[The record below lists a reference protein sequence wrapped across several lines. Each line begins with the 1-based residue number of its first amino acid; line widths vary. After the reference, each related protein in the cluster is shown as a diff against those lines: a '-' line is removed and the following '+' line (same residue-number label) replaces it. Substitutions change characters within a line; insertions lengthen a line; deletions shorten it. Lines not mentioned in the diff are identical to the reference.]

1 MFRILKRWLCCVL
14 LVSWAAPGVAS
25 SPLDYRGVWYDR
37 ARSGHGL
44 DVHVAGST
52 LFAVFYTFDRDG
64 EPTWYTAQA
73 VPGAS
78 FASPVY
84 RFQRDGS
91 GVVGAGRVVGQFD
104 MRLGASPANAGC
116 NDGVARDGVRL
127 ATLAVTIDGESIEW
141 CLEPITAVDDRPEG
155 SLSGVWWVGP
165 DENGWGIGNTVLPSA
180 VGNRLISLIY
190 HYDRAG
196 EPRWA
201 LAGAESTDLRFSSRA
216 SYVQGF
222 CRTCA
227 PRALVFRDGGSAT
240 FELSTPRHELDLGNR
255 VILDLRYP
263 AGAGG
268 EWQRDRGIGLLSG
281 MQLPAGSVATRAGI
295 VVGRSV
301 AAGEPTRIFE
311 GIPFAASPVG
321 ARRWRAP
328 VPAPER
334 NRVLRNTTMAPAC
347 PQAPGPGFFG
357 AIPPVIDEDCLYLNV
372 WSADLRPQAPK
383 PVMVWI
389 HGGGL
394 VQGGASQQD
403 NGGSPVYDGAT
414 FARRDVVLVSI
425 NYRLGAL
432 GFAAFNALM
441 DENPAQPGAGNYG
454 FLDQVAALEWVRDN
468 IAAFGGDPARVTIF
482 GESAGGVSV
491 CAHLASPLSAGLFH
505 NAIMQSGNCLN
516 ALPQLRTTS
525 GGREAA
531 VTQGER
537 LVQRLGC
544 AGASA
549 AGVAVCLRS
558 KTASEIVVA
567 AQGTTNFNPVGEKYG
582 FVIDDHAFPRS
593 PGAALREGVGARVP
607 FIIGVNE
614 DEATTLLPDSEKP
627 TTVAGYEALVRARLP
642 TIANEVL
649 ALYPGSQYLPVW
661 RAWAAVVTD
670 TSFVCPAQRASR
682 DHSAA
687 GNSSYAYYFTHR
699 LPGAVFAPL
708 GAFHAIEIP
717 FLFSAMTQYGNA
729 EQQLAARMQALW
741 ASFAQDGVADASGVV
756 AWPAHAASGAL
767 GLELNGAFIAPRADY
782 RKVYC
787 DFWARYIAL

>member
-1 MFRILKRWLCCVL
+1 MSQTWRCWFCCLILL
-14 LVSWAAPGVAS
+14 SWAGPGLALGQ
-25 SPLDYRGVWYDR
+25 LDYRGVWYDR

-52 LFAVFYTFDRDG
+52 LFAVFYTYDQQG

-84 RFQRDGS
+84 RFQRDSS
-91 GVVGAGRVVGQFD
+91 GVVGEGRVVGQFD
-104 MRLGASPANAGC
+104 MRLDATAASAGC
-116 NDGVARDGVRL
+116 NDGVARTGVRL
-127 ATLAVTIDGESIEW
+127 AALAVTIDGESIEW
-141 CLEPITAVDDRPEG
+141 CLEPITAVDARPEG
-155 SLSGVWWVGP
+155 SLSGVWWAGP

-180 VGNRLISLIY
+180 AGNRLISLIY
-190 HYDRAG
+190 HYDLAG

-201 LAGAESTDLRFSSRA
+201 IADAASSTLTFSSRA
-216 SYVQGF
+216 QYAQGY

-227 PRALVFRDGGSAT
+227 PRAVAFRDGGSAT
-240 FELSTPRHELDLGNR
+240 FDLSTPRPELDLGNR
-255 VILDLRYP
+255 TILDLRYP
-263 AGAGG
+263 AGVGG
-268 EWQRDRGIGLLSG
+268 PWQRDRGIGLLSSAF
-281 MQLPAGSVATRAGI
+281 LPADSVATRAGI

-301 AAGEPTRIFE
+301 VAGEPTRIFE
-311 GIPFAASPVG
+311 GIPFAAAPIG

-328 VPAPER
+328 APEAAR
-334 NRVLRNTTMAPAC
+334 NHVLRNVTMAPAC

-372 WSADLRPQAPK
+372 WSADLRLAAAK

-394 VQGGASQQD
+394 VQGGASQSG
-403 NGGSPVYDGAT
+403 NGGVPVYDGAT
-414 FARRDVVLVSI
+414 FARRDVVFVSI

-432 GFAAFNALM
+432 GFAAFNELL

-468 IAAFGGDPARVTIF
+468 IASFGGDPARVTIF

-491 CAHLASPLSAGLFH
+491 CAHMASPLSAGLFH

-516 ALPQLRTTS
+516 ALAPLRVAS

-531 VTQGER
+531 VTQGQR
-537 LVQRLGC
+537 LVQRLNC
-544 AGASA
+544 ATADVA
-549 AGVAVCLRS
+549 ACLRG
-558 KTASEIVVA
+558 KTSAEIVSA
-567 AQGTTNFNPVGEKYG
+567 AQGTTSFNPVGEKYG
-582 FVIDDHAFPRS
+582 FVIDDYAFSRS
-593 PGAALREGVGARVP
+593 PGATLREGTGARVP
-607 FIIGVNE
+607 FVIGVNE

-627 TTVAGYEALVRARLP
+627 TTLAGYEALVRARLP
-642 TIANEVL
+642 TIANQVL
-649 ALYPGSQYLPVW
+649 ALYPGSQYTPVW

-682 DHSAA
+682 DHAAA
-687 GNSSYAYYFTHR
+687 GNPSYAYYFTHV
-699 LPGAVFAPL
+699 LPNPMLAPL

-717 FLFSAMTQYGNA
+717 FLFSAMTQYGSA
-729 EQQLAARMQALW
+729 EQQLAGQMQALW
-741 ASFAQDGVADASGVV
+741 ASFAQDGVANAPGVV
-756 AWPAHAASGAL
+756 SWPSHSASGAL
-767 GLELNGAFIAPRADY
+767 GLELNGAFIAPRTDY

-787 DFWARYIAL
+787 DFWARYISL